1 MTRSKTLPI
10 REESAKNREA
20 LAKHREALAKHYEAS
35 AKKRAE
41 KQEQEEIT
49 LQIMDKERKERKE
62 KPPVKVCAYCD
73 NTGTNYHLRYCPANP
88 YGKNGENSI
97 IDDIH
102 CPEFRWRTKG
112 FNGTK
117 MNNIRLANGRY
128 AVICSEMSNSW
139 IIRNNQ
145 GEYQYLFM
153 HGDNWGQYGK
163 DTSHLPRYKAFI
175 DGYIELKV

>member
-1 MTRSKTLPI
+1 MTRSKTLPF
-10 REESAKNREA
+10 REASAKQREA
-20 LAKHREALAKHYEAS
+20 LAKHRHEQ
-35 AKKRAE
+35 RAE

-49 LQIMDKERKERKE
+49 LQITEPAVLIERKERKE
-62 KPPVKVCAYCD
+62 KKEKPAVKVCAYCD

-112 FNGTK
+112 FNGSK
-117 MNNIRLANGRY
+117 MNSIRLTNGRY